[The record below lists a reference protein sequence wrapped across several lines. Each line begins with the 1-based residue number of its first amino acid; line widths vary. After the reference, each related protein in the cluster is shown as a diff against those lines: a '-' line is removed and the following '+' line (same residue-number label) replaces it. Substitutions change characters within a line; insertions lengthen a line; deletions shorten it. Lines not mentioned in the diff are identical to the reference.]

1 VCALYVPS
9 SPAAGFE
16 PMKVLYVEDDARDA
30 ELARRE
36 IARRGTGFVLDW
48 ATTLAEARKRLASDE
63 VYDLVL
69 TDLTLPDGHGMEL
82 VSEIRER
89 GLHIAIVVLT
99 GSGNEEMAVIALKT
113 GADDYLVKRNDY
125 LARLPMVLETALARF
140 RAESSRR
147 ARPLRVL
154 YAEHTATD
162 IDLTQR
168 HLARHAPHIRLEV
181 VAGATEI
188 FRKLPSA
195 PDMECNYDVLL
206 LDYRLTGLNALE
218 ILKALREERGLDI
231 PVVLVTG
238 HGDEDTA
245 AQTLRLGASDY
256 LVKHSGY
263 LYELPVA
270 LEKAYDRA
278 QLMREQTALR
288 ASEAHMRRLT
298 ERLEQYLTT
307 SPTITYALG
316 VKDDRIRPLWVSDN
330 IERILGYTTEEAS
343 ADDWWAAN
351 LHPEDRERALAEMA
365 GLLSSKS
372 PPDHLAHEYRFRCK
386 DGRFIWAHDEMRVR
400 RDEQDRPVEIVG
412 AWMDITERKAAESEL
427 HLRSAA
433 LSAAAN
439 AILIT
444 DRDGAIIWANPAFT
458 ELTGYEVE
466 ESLGRNPRELI
477 KSGKHD
483 AAFYREM
490 WETIAAGKVWRGEV
504 VNRRKDASL
513 YNERLTITP
522 VLDARGD
529 IHRFIAIKEDITEQK
544 KMQDQ
549 LLRTQ
554 RLESVGR
561 LASGIAHDLNNILA
575 PMLLAPPL
583 LRAALPD
590 PSMQRLVDAI
600 ESNAQRGAEIIKQL
614 LAFGRGTTGERIP
627 LQLMSLVR
635 DMERIIE
642 ETFPKNI
649 RVRREAVASPWLVDG
664 DPTQLHQVLLNLC
677 VNARDAMPEGGLLT
691 LGAANVEIDEVA
703 AGLAPDMRPGR
714 FVVLSVGDTGEGIPP
729 EHMDQIFDPFFTT
742 KEIGQ
747 GTGLGLSTVL
757 GIVRSHGGFI
767 QVDSRIG
774 AGTTFRI
781 HLPASTSLEAAASGA
796 EREQLP
802 QGNGEMIL
810 VVDDEVNVRQVT
822 RQMLERNG
830 YRVIEA
836 KDGAEGLARYAQLRQ
851 EIHAV
856 VTDMIMPVMDGP
868 NFIRALRRL
877 DPNALIIVISGFQ
890 TEESASMAIDDQAA
904 AVINKPFSAA
914 VLLHALR
921 QALRRK

>member
-1 VCALYVPS
+1 MVR
-9 SPAAGFE
+9 

-36 IARRGTGFVLDW
+36 IARRGAGVVLDW
-48 ATTLAEARKRLASDE
+48 ATTLAEARKRLASEE

-69 TDLTLPDGHGMEL
+69 TDLTMPDGHGMEL

-89 GLHIAIVVLT
+89 GLHVAIVVLT
-99 GSGNEEMAVIALKT
+99 GSGSEEMAVIALKT
-113 GADDYLVKRNDY
+113 GADDYLVKRDDY
-125 LARLPMVLETALARF
+125 LARLPLVLENALARF

-162 IDLTQR
+162 IDLTKR
-168 HLARHAPHIRLEV
+168 HLARHAPHIKLEV
-181 VAGATEI
+181 VAGAREI
-188 FRKLPSA
+188 FRHLPDA
-195 PDMECNYDVLL
+195 PDKDCNYDVLL
-206 LDYRLTGLNALE
+206 LDYRLPGLNALE
-218 ILKALREERGLDI
+218 ILKALREHRGLDI

-238 HGDEDTA
+238 HGDEDAA
-245 AQTLRLGASDY
+245 AQALRLGASDY

-263 LYELPVA
+263 LHELPVA

-278 QLMREQTALR
+278 RLMREQAALR

-298 ERLEQYLTT
+298 QRLEQYLMT

-316 VKDDRIRPLWVSDN
+316 FKGDRICTLWVSDN
-330 IERILGYTTEEAS
+330 VERILGYTTEEARD
-343 ADDWWAAN
+343 DDWWSAN
-351 LHPEDRERALAEMA
+351 LHPEDCERALAEMA
-365 GLLSSKS
+365 GLLSSRS
-372 PPDHLAHEYRFRCK
+372 QVDHLAYEYRFRCK
-386 DGRFIWAHDEMRVR
+386 DGRFIWVHDEMRIR
-400 RDEQDRPVEIVG
+400 RDEQGRPVEIVG

-439 AILIT
+439 AIVIT

-458 ELTGYEVE
+458 ELTGYDVE

-483 AAFYREM
+483 AAFYRGM
-490 WETIAAGKVWRGEV
+490 WETIVAGKVWRGEV
-504 VNRRKDASL
+504 INKRKDGSL

-522 VLDARGD
+522 VLDARGE

-691 LGAANVEIDEVA
+691 LGAANVEIDEA
-703 AGLAPDMRPGR
+703 AAEMAPTMRPGR
-714 FVVLSVGDTGEGIPP
+714 FAVLSVSDTGEGIPP
-729 EHMDQIFDPFFTT
+729 EHMDRIFDPFFTT

-781 HLPASTSLEAAASGA
+781 HLPASTSLEATASGA
-796 EREQLP
+796 EREQLA
-802 QGNGEMIL
+802 QGSGELIL
-810 VVDDEVNVRQVT
+810 VVDDEANVRQVT

-830 YRVIEA
+830 YRVLEA
-836 KDGAEGLARYAQLRQ
+836 KDGAEGLARYAQHQQ
-851 EIHAV
+851 EIQAV

-877 DPNALIIVISGFQ
+877 DPNALIIVISGFR
-890 TEESASMAIDDQAA
+890 TEEGASAAIDDQVAA
-904 AVINKPFSAA
+904 FIHKPFSAA